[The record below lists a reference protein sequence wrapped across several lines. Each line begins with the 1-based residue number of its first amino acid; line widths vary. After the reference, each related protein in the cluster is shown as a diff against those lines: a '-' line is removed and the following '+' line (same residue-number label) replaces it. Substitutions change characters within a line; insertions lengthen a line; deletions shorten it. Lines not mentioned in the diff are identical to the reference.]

1 MEFVIAMFP
10 NLDIGVIKDVYLA
23 QKEDVDKTIDELLT
37 IAVGD
42 DIFARSTYIEEKLSA
57 SQGLRNFESE
67 QQKLLNQ
74 YQVQKEKEE
83 KKLEKEKKI
92 EKERKKKQEEETQR
106 KLKQVQLK
114 LELEKAE
121 QIKKQT
127 KEERLKLEK
136 EKKELAEEKRKIQE
150 EKERIENEK
159 ALLEEIKSAAKISIY
174 TRNQQKVEG
183 IDQDKIVNEIKNLLT
198 TNGIKENEISL
209 NDVSSDMELA
219 SFLKEICK
227 QDEIQYPLVCASNLP
242 IGGINRLKSLIENKN
257 RWENVISGEYIPEF
271 LTEEQTKSLKDGTGV
286 FVGQGVFDHCLD
298 AAEYVISSVST
309 LLWLPVSIVT
319 YPFRS
324 EKEKLQKGCS
334 DVDFDIVHTNW
345 YWRNLKRRFR
355 FTKEAI
361 LRIHP
366 TLNDIRASHMY
377 TSIEIVRIVNDNSIV
392 ISYKDGS
399 SPDYVNGTKEVI
411 SSMIKLIELRSE
423 KLGAKIIFLREAEM

>member
-1 MEFVIAMFP
+1 
-10 NLDIGVIKDVYLA
+10 
-23 QKEDVDKTIDELLT
+23 
-37 IAVGD
+37 
-42 DIFARSTYIEEKLSA
+42 
-57 SQGLRNFESE
+57 
-67 QQKLLNQ
+67 
-74 YQVQKEKEE
+74 
-83 KKLEKEKKI
+83 
-92 EKERKKKQEEETQR
+92 
-106 KLKQVQLK
+106 
-114 LELEKAE
+114 
-121 QIKKQT
+121 
-127 KEERLKLEK
+127 
-136 EKKELAEEKRKIQE
+136 
-150 EKERIENEK
+150 
-159 ALLEEIKSAAKISIY
+159 
-174 TRNQQKVEG
+174 
-183 IDQDKIVNEIKNLLT
+183 
-198 TNGIKENEISL
+198 
-209 NDVSSDMELA
+209 MELA

-227 QDEIQYPLVCASNLP
+227 QDEIQYPLICAGHLP
-242 IGGINRLKSLIENKN
+242 IGGINRLKSLLEDKQK
-257 RWENVISGEYIPEF
+257 WESVISGDYIPEF